1 MSYSA
6 KIREDAM
13 RMNPID
19 DAFFVKMAEDLEFCE
34 ELLQVILEDKA
45 IKVLENN
52 HQYMIKNLQGKSCVL
67 DLLCRLGSGKLVHVE
82 VQKENDDDHQRR
94 VRYNASVLTANITDP
109 GDKYKLVPDIISIFI
124 SKFDVFK
131 KGFTTYHVERVIR
144 QTSDV
149 VDNGTKEIYVNCQ
162 IDDGTDIAAMM
173 QVLSQDAAY
182 NDGKFPKTSARKR
195 LFKTT
200 NEGVNT
206 MCEIIERNRREAAE
220 EATAKATAETKTNIV
235 VNLLKMKLSY
245 EDIAKAT
252 QITVDK
258 VMEIGK
264 QASIL

>member
-19 DAFFVKMAEDLEFCE
+19 DAFFVKMAEDPGFCE

-162 IDDGTDIAAMM
+162 IDDGTDIAALM

-182 NDGKFPKTSARKR
+182 DYQRFPKTSTRKKI
-195 LFKTT
+195 FKATE
-200 NEGVNT
+200 EGVNT
-206 MCEIIERNRREAAE
+206 MCDIIKKYQQEGRD
-220 EATAKATAETKTNIV
+220 ETTKNIV

-258 VMEIGK
+258 VMEIGR